1 MNKFFETL
9 YDSYGQEFRVDELIY
24 ERKTDHQHLV
34 IFHNAAFGRVLALD
48 GVVQTTE
55 KDEFIYH
62 EMLAHLPIFAHGNAR
77 RVLII
82 GGGDGGML
90 REVTQH
96 QPIEHI
102 SQVEIDRAVI
112 DLSLKYLPNH
122 SQGAFDDPR
131 VNLVI
136 QDGFDFLNQTKEAF
150 DIIIS
155 DSTDPIG
162 PGEVLFT
169 PEYYKACQ
177 RCLNPGGILVTQN
190 GVPYMQLDEVK
201 TTAKHLANMFEDWHF
216 YNAAIPTYIGGMMT
230 FGWASDNKTL
240 RQVPLETLIAR
251 YHKSGITT
259 RYYNP
264 EIHQAAFILPQYILT
279 AIGKRSNGQD
289 NPITT

>member
-1 MNKFFETL
+1 MKTFSETL
-9 YDSYGQEFRVDELIY
+9 YDSFGQEFRVDELIF
-24 ERKTDHQHLV
+24 ERKTEHQHLV

-62 EMLAHLPIFAHGNAR
+62 EMLAHVPIFAHGGVK

-90 REVTQH
+90 REVIRH
-96 QPIEHI
+96 EAIA
-102 SQVEIDRAVI
+102 SVVQVEIDQAVI
-112 DLSLKYLPNH
+112 DLCVEYLPNH
-122 SQGAFDDPR
+122 SNGAFENSKVELIID
-131 VNLVI
+131 
-136 QDGFDFLNQTKEAF
+136 DGFKYVSQCKETF

-169 PEYYKACQ
+169 SAYYKACQ

-190 GVPYMQLDEVK
+190 GVPFMQPDEAQS
-201 TTAKHLANMFEDWHF
+201 TARHLSEIFNDWHF
-216 YNAAIPTYIGGMMT
+216 YQAAIPTYIGGLMA
-230 FGWASDNKTL
+230 FGWATDEPAHRHTPIGTL
-240 RQVPLETLIAR
+240 NQR
-251 YHKSGITT
+251 YHHSGIDT

-264 EIHQAAFILPQYILT
+264 EIHRAAFMLPQYILA
-279 AIGKRSNGQD
+279 AIGKKTNGPD
-289 NPITT
+289 

>member
-1 MNKFFETL
+1 MKTFSETL
-9 YDSYGQEFRVDELIY
+9 YDSYGQVFRVDELLF

-62 EMLAHLPIFAHGNAR
+62 EMLAHVPIFAHGSVK
-77 RVLII
+77 RVLIV

-96 QPIEHI
+96 R
-102 SQVEIDRAVI
+102 SMTKVTQVEIDREVI
-112 DLSLKYLPNH
+112 DLSCKYLPNH
-122 SQGAFDDPR
+122 SNGAFDHPGVEIIID
-131 VNLVI
+131 
-136 QDGFDFLNQTKEAF
+136 DGFNYVSQTKDTF

-169 PEYYKACQ
+169 SEYYKACQ
-177 RCLNPGGILVTQN
+177 RCLKPGGILVTQN
-190 GVPYMQLDEVK
+190 GVAFMQPDEVQS
-201 TTAKHLANMFEDWHF
+201 TAHHFSEIFNDWHF
-216 YNAAIPTYIGGMMT
+216 YHAAIPTYIGGLMA
-230 FGWASDNKTL
+230 FGWATDEPAYRYTPL
-240 RQVPLETLIAR
+240 RILKQR
-251 YHKSGITT
+251 YHQSGVRT

-264 EIHQAAFILPQYILT
+264 EIHRAAFMLPQYLLT
-279 AIGKRSNGQD
+279 AIGKKTNGPDSN
-289 NPITT
+289 ITF